1 MKRLLSKE
9 LFCKFIDN
17 ILEQE
22 KKGQELNKALEN
34 FTNDSDFTGFY
45 YINEFDVEFLEE
57 LLGDENGWISWW
69 IYEGRENPKE
79 NAIECNGKKWT
90 IESPEMLYDFL
101 FQEGSEKPNEY
112 YLGGKLSLEVID
124 NFSKEVTDV
133 GNEQQIPEIAE
144 AMNVMITELK
154 DRIKKGLKEKGVFF
168 YEERSDGGH
177 NFLKK

>member
-57 LLGDENGWISWW
+57 LLGDENGS
-69 IYEGRENPKE
+69 R
-79 NAIECNGKKWT
+79 
-90 IESPEMLYDFL
+90 
-101 FQEGSEKPNEY
+101 
-112 YLGGKLSLEVID
+112 
-124 NFSKEVTDV
+124 
-133 GNEQQIPEIAE
+133 
-144 AMNVMITELK
+144 
-154 DRIKKGLKEKGVFF
+154 R
-168 YEERSDGGH
+168 
-177 NFLKK
+177 